1 MRIVPLSTPL
11 PVAEGLFYVV
21 NAWCFNLM
29 HNVPQRSIK
38 IIKYFVTF
46 ALICIA
52 AIAGTKLVFML
63 FNLGEMGWGYFVLPI
78 AFYYVGAYGF
88 PFLKSKGKE

>member
-1 MRIVPLSTPL
+1 MKMELLKHPLNTADDPL
-11 PVAEGLFYVV
+11 DG
-21 NAWCFNLM
+21 NAWCLNLM
-29 HNVPQRSIK
+29 HNAQRRSIETM
-38 IIKYFVTF
+38 KYFITF

-63 FNLGEMGWGYFVLPI
+63 FNLGEMGWEYFVLPI

-88 PFLKSKGKE
+88 PFLKSKGKK